1 MSKLSPNKY
10 FRVLT
15 KIYVTLI
22 FAQLIFI
29 LIVLFLRT
37 DMHAAPESGN
47 FGIFKIL
54 VPLIV
59 GGGIYEGNV
68 LYRKRVRKAREQST
82 LAKKLE
88 VYRLA
93 LMLRYAF
100 WIAPSLFAIVAYF
113 LAGNWMYL
121 ALSVIVIL
129 LFLANRPGMDK
140 ARQDLDL

>member
-29 LIVLFLRT
+29 LIALFLRT
-37 DMHAAPESGN
+37 DMHAAPESGD
-47 FGIFKIL
+47 FEIFKIL

-68 LYRKRVRKAREQST
+68 LYRKSVRKAREQST
-82 LAKKLE
+82 FAKKLNG
-88 VYRLA
+88 YRGA

-113 LAGNWMYL
+113 LAGNWIYL

-129 LFLANRPGMDK
+129 LFLVNRPGMDK
-140 ARQDLDL
+140 ARQELDL

>member
-10 FRVLT
+10 FRLLT

-29 LIVLFLRT
+29 LIALFIRT
-37 DMHAAPESGN
+37 EMHAAPESGN
-47 FGIFKIL
+47 FEIFKML
-54 VPLIV
+54 VPVFIAA
-59 GGGIYEGNV
+59 GIYEGNV
-68 LYRKRVRKAREQST
+68 LYRKRLRKAVQQPT

-88 VYRLA
+88 NYRQG

-100 WIAPSLFAIVAYF
+100 WMAPSLFSIVAYF
-113 LAGNWMYL
+113 LTGNWIYL

-129 LFLANRPGMDK
+129 AFLAHRPGMDK
-140 ARQDLDL
+140 ARKELDL

>member
-29 LIVLFLRT
+29 LIALFLRT
-37 DMHAAPESGN
+37 DMHAAPESGD
-47 FGIFKIL
+47 FKIFKIL
-54 VPLIV
+54 VPLFV
-59 GGGIYEGNV
+59 GGGIYEGNI

-82 LAKKLE
+82 LAKKLNG
-88 VYRLA
+88 YRVG

-113 LAGNWMYL
+113 LTGNWIYL

-129 LFLANRPGMDK
+129 VFLAHRPGVDK
-140 ARQDLDL
+140 ARKELDL